1 MFADA
6 EQSAGVDAHPGGR
19 GEASRRKRGQVKRD
33 GKEIPERGQAQ
44 RRETVWL
51 ARGPAGEPSA
61 IVRDVTGD
69 ESDEVVGEGSR
80 SP

>member
-1 MFADA
+1 MP
-6 EQSAGVDAHPGGR
+6 EWTPILGVEGRLPGEER
-19 GEASRRKRGQVKRD
+19 WEVNP
-33 GKEIPERGQAQ
+33 GKGQAQ

-51 ARGPAGEPSA
+51 ARRPTGEPSA

-80 SP
+80 RP